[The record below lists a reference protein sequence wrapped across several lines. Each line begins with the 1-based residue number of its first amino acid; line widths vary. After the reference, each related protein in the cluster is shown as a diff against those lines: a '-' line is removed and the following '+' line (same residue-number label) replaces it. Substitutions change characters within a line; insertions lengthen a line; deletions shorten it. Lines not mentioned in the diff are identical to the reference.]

1 MSYFF
6 HFHFIYNWRI
16 FLNSEHPLCIIIFN
30 ICVFHRYVCEEHWPL
45 QVYNSYYTIALLVLQ
60 FVFPLLVLIYTYTRI
75 AFAVWGKKPPGEA
88 ENSRD
93 QRMAK
98 SKRKV
103 RIESDSEIQIINK
116 WEANPIKKHF
126 RRFTCFIHIVSSWAM
141 HVTRFHIYSK
151 PTFEYTSIYIIRDI
165 MVITNLFIKS
175 TMNTIRSDRYIS
187 ENTQTHSRTFF
198 FILC

>member
-1 MSYFF
+1 M
-6 HFHFIYNWRI
+6 
-16 FLNSEHPLCIIIFN
+16 
-30 ICVFHRYVCEEHWPL
+30 
-45 QVYNSYYTIALLVLQ
+45 YNSYYTIALLVLQ

-116 WEANPIKKHF
+116 WEANPIKKTFQKIYMLYSH
-126 RRFTCFIHIVSSWAM
+126 CFVMGYACHSISHIFK
-141 HVTRFHIYSK
+141 TNIRIY
-151 PTFEYTSIYIIRDI
+151 YHIYIIRDI

-175 TMNTIRSDRYIS
+175 TMNTIRSERYIS